1 MNLLF
6 LFCGKK
12 LGASLGRG
20 LLFKA
25 GIPNLEGLILE
36 STKFGQWLLKVY
48 CGIFK
53 LKLLFP
59 PSRLFTST
67 LECVWVVTV
76 GRKYDVSKELNLE
89 TIRAVLFHSLP
100 VILFLLTIDATCA
113 ATIHWWLHWAGH
125 SQCPPSKK
133 GARFRKNQSSGK
145 VLSRFLPI
153 ESLVVL

>member
-67 LECVWVVTV
+67 FECVWVVTV

-100 VILFLLTIDATCA
+100 VILFLLTIDATC
-113 ATIHWWLHWAGH
+113 
-125 SQCPPSKK
+125 QPPFIDGCTEQAIRNAPRQKK
-133 GARFRKNQSSGK
+133 GPDSVKINPPARCWVGFC
-145 VLSRFLPI
+145 L
-153 ESLVVL
+153 